1 MQLNN
6 LHKLHLKSDIV
17 YLVLLRILWL
27 NGWWKIYLHFTYFI
41 KPPQQI
47 LTYKDGFFSYQCVR
61 YDLLL
66 RHVNSRQLVHLI
78 E

>member
-27 NGWWKIYLHFTYFI
+27 NDWWKIYLHITYFI
-41 KPPQQI
+41 KAPQQI
-47 LTYKDGFFSYQCVR
+47 LTYKVFFSTNVWEMTYFCVM
-61 YDLLL
+61 
-66 RHVNSRQLVHLI
+66 
-78 E
+78 

>member
-27 NGWWKIYLHFTYFI
+27 NGWLDWKIWLEDL
-41 KPPQQI
+41 
-47 LTYKDGFFSYQCVR
+47 LTYYILHQGSTADCDLQRRGFFSTNVWDMTYFCVM
-61 YDLLL
+61 
-66 RHVNSRQLVHLI
+66 
-78 E
+78 